1 MEEKVYFNIII
12 DTLKT
17 YTNIERVVVKNIKG
31 HDNSNFTCVFLEK
44 PKYNKPSIKEIRDN
58 LNKKIPEY
66 LIPPR
71 IIYLDST
78 QMEKVNEIQDLLN
91 VIYYRCDID
100 HEYVAPRNQIESILC
115 KIWSDILK
123 VSVIGV
129 YDDFFSL
136 GGNYTMARN
145 LVSQIRSVFRHDFP
159 ISSILKSNANIY
171 QLSKMICYH
180 RVLQYDSLELL
191 ESIDEMYSLGGSQ

>member
-1 MEEKVYFNIII
+1 MEDKVYFSIIE

-17 YTNIERVVVKNIKG
+17 HTNIEKVIVKNIKG
-31 HDNSNFTCVFLEK
+31 QDNFTCVFLEE
-44 PKYNKPSIKEIRDN
+44 PTINRPSIKEIRDV

-66 LIPPR
+66 LIPQR
-71 IIYLDST
+71 IIYLDSI
-78 QMEKVNEIQDLLN
+78 QMERVNEIEDSLN

-123 VSVIGV
+123 VRSIGV
-129 YDDFFSL
+129 YDDFFLL

-145 LVSQIRSVFRHDFP
+145 LVAQIRSAFRYDFP
-159 ISSILKSNANIY
+159 ISSILKSNTNINE
-171 QLSKMICYH
+171 LSRMIYFYKIM
-180 RVLQYDSLELL
+180 QFGSFELL
-191 ESIDEMYSLGGSQ
+191 ENMDEMFLGGTQ